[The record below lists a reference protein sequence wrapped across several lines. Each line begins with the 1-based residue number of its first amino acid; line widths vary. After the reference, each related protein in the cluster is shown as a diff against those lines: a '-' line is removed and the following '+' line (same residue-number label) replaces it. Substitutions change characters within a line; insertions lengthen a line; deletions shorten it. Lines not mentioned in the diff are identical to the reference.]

1 MFSNFIHD
9 DFLLQSPAARRLYHE
24 FAEPEPILDFHSHL
38 PAADIANDHHFRD
51 LSEVWLAGDH
61 YKWRLMRANGI
72 AERYCTGDASPFEK
86 FQAWA
91 KTLPSTLRNPIYHWT
106 HLELKRYFGIDELL
120 NEQTAKAIWEKAN
133 GLLNTSDFSARGI
146 LNKFKVKVVCTTDDP
161 SDDLS
166 HHQRINISE
175 TGFRMYPTFRPDQAL
190 SVNEPDKF
198 NAWLSR
204 LGQSS
209 DTHIH
214 SFITFLEVLKMRHDA
229 FHAQGGRMSD
239 HGLPYCYANPCTER
253 QAAAIFDKVR
263 SGTPASRDEHEQ
275 FASFLMLF
283 FGHLDSEKG
292 WTKQLH
298 LGALRS
304 VNTRKVRE
312 LGPDTG
318 FDCIG
323 DAPQAQALCSYMD
336 LLEREN
342 ALPRMV
348 LYNVNPADNYVV
360 AAAAGSFQDGIT
372 AGKIQYGS
380 AWWFL
385 DQKKGIE
392 SQLNALSNTG
402 LLSRFIGM
410 VTDSRSF
417 MSFPRHE
424 YFRRVLCNM
433 LGREMEAGELPN
445 DMELNRS
452 MVRNICFENAKVFLG
467 LDLPARP

>member
-1 MFSNFIHD
+1 MFPNFIHD
-9 DFLLQSPAARRLYHE
+9 DFLLQSAAARRLYHE
-24 FAEPEPILDFHSHL
+24 FAESEPILDFHSHL
-38 PAADIANDHHFRD
+38 PAADIAADRRFRD
-51 LSEVWLAGDH
+51 LSEIWLEGDH
-61 YKWRLMRANGI
+61 YKWRLMRANGT

-86 FQAWA
+86 FRAWA

-106 HLELKRYFGIDELL
+106 SLELKRYFGIDELL
-120 NEQTAKAIWEKAN
+120 NERTAKAIWEKAN
-133 GLLNTSDFSARGI
+133 ALLNTPDFSARGI
-146 LNKFKVKVVCTTDDP
+146 LKKFQVRVVCTTDDP
-161 SDDLS
+161 SDELG
-166 HHQRINISE
+166 HHQRVNADE
-175 TGFRMYPTFRPDQAL
+175 TDFRMYPTFRPDQAL
-190 SVNEPDKF
+190 RVHEPEKF

-204 LGQSS
+204 LEQSS
-209 DTHIH
+209 NTHIH
-214 SFITFLEVLKMRHDA
+214 SFTALLDALKLRHDA

-253 QAAAIFDKVR
+253 QAGAIFDKAR
-263 SGTPASRDEHEQ
+263 SGAPASSGEHEQ

-283 FGHLDSEKG
+283 FGHLDAEKG

-304 VNTRKVRE
+304 VNSRKTRD

-318 FDCIG
+318 FDCLG
-323 DAPQAQALCSYMD
+323 DWPQAQALCAYMD

-342 ALPRMV
+342 ALPRMI
-348 LYNVNPADNYVV
+348 LYNVNPAHNYVF
-360 AAAAGSFQDGIT
+360 ATAAGCFQDGAT

-385 DQKKGIE
+385 DQKEGIE
-392 SQLNALSNTG
+392 SQLNVLSNTG

-424 YFRRVLCNM
+424 YFRRVLCNL

-445 DMELNRS
+445 DFALIGS
-452 MVRNICFENAKVFLG
+452 MVRNICFENARCFLG
-467 LDLPARP
+467 LKLPAGQ